1 MPFSAALA
9 DRVRH
14 ALARQRGVAE
24 KRMFGGLAFL
34 LDGHLVVGVWH
45 DALIARLGPEDGRAA
60 LAEPHVEPFT
70 PSGRPMTNWV
80 RIPPEGL
87 DTDAQLAG
95 WVDRAVAFV
104 RTLPPK

>member
-14 ALARQRGVAE
+14 ALARRRGVAE
-24 KRMFGGLAFL
+24 KRMFGGLGFL
-34 LDGHLVVGVWH
+34 LDGHLAVGVWH
-45 DALIARLGPEDGRAA
+45 DALVARLGPEDGRAA
-60 LAEPHVEPFT
+60 LVEPHVEPFI

-80 RIPPEGL
+80 RIGPEGL
-87 DTDAQLAG
+87 DSDAQLGG